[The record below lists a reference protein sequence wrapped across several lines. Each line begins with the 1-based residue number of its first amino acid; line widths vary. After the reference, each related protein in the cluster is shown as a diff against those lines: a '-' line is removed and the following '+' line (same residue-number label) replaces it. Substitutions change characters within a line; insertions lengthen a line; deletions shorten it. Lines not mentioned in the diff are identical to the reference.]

1 MVVAYEQSVGP
12 APVARAREPV
22 LSVRNLAMRYANGR
36 NALRGV
42 DLEID
47 AGELVIVLG
56 SNGSG
61 KSTLLRCIVRLLTP
75 SAGVVRVVGHDIA
88 QMSGSSL
95 REARLVCAMIFQ
107 QANLVRRRSAR
118 ANVATGA
125 LGHHRNLLTML
136 GGLSRRE
143 LSAARGYLAEVG
155 LTEFADQRAGTLS
168 GGQQQRVA
176 IARALAQQPRLLL
189 ADEPVA
195 SLDPE
200 AAREIMA
207 LLRRLACDDE
217 LAVLCVLHQP
227 ELALTYGH
235 RVIGLKNGQVEFDL
249 PAAAVSPQQVASL
262 YAGG

>member
-1 MVVAYEQSVGP
+1 MVVAYEQSLAP
-12 APVARAREPV
+12 APVAPAREPI
-22 LSVRNLAMRYANGR
+22 LAVRNLAMRYANGR
-36 NALRGV
+36 EALRGV
-42 DLEID
+42 DLEVD

-75 SAGVVRVVGHDIA
+75 SKGCVRVAGQDIA
-88 QMSGSSL
+88 QISGSSL
-95 REARLVCAMIFQ
+95 RQARSACAMIFQ

-125 LGHHRNLLTML
+125 LGHHRDLMTML
-136 GGLSRRE
+136 GYLPRGE
-143 LSAARGYLAEVG
+143 LSAAHRHLAEVG
-155 LTEFADQRAGTLS
+155 LAEFADQRAGTLS

-200 AAREIMA
+200 AARDIMA
-207 LLRRLACDDE
+207 LLRRLAGGDE
-217 LAVLCVLHQP
+217 LAVLCVLHQL
-227 ELALTYGH
+227 ELALAYGH
-235 RVIGLKNGQVEFDL
+235 RVIGLKHGRVAFDL
-249 PAAAVSPQQVASL
+249 PASAVSAKQVASL
-262 YAGG
+262 YADD

>member
-1 MVVAYEQSVGP
+1 MVVAYEQSPGP
-12 APVARAREPV
+12 ASVAPVHEPV
-22 LSVRNLAMRYANGR
+22 LSVRSLAMRYGNGR
-36 NALRGV
+36 DALCGV
-42 DLEID
+42 DLDID

-61 KSTLLRCIVRLLTP
+61 KSTLLRCVVRLLRP
-75 SAGVVRVVGHDIA
+75 SAGVVRVAGHDIA

-95 REARLVCAMIFQ
+95 REARLACAMIFQ

-125 LGHHRNLLTML
+125 LGRHRNLMTML
-136 GGLSRRE
+136 GGLPRRE
-143 LSAARGYLAEVG
+143 LIAACGHLAEVG

-176 IARALAQQPRLLL
+176 IARALAQHPRLLL

-195 SLDPE
+195 SLDPQ

-207 LLRRLACDDE
+207 LLRRLAGGDE
-217 LAVLCVLHQP
+217 LAILCVLHHP
-227 ELALTYGH
+227 ELALAYGH
-235 RVIGLKNGQVEFDL
+235 RVIGLKHGRIAFDL
-249 PAAAVSPQQVASL
+249 PADAVSPKQVSAL